1 MKAEETTASTSL
13 LKDCFPG
20 SSIEEVH
27 GMGGEIHGGR
37 ANKASDKDIG
47 GEVKESIIF
56 DFATNIRKDGD
67 PVRVSCSLSY

>member
-27 GMGGEIHGGR
+27 GIGEEIHGGR

-47 GEVKESIIF
+47 GEV
-56 DFATNIRKDGD
+56 DFHAWNPRNASSK
-67 PVRVSCSLSY
+67 